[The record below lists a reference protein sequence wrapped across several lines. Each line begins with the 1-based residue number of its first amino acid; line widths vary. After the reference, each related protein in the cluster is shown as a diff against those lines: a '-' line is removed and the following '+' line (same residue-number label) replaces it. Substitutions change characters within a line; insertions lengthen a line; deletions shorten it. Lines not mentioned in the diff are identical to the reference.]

1 MEQSQ
6 PAKCP
11 CKLVYNN
18 FDHTVDYRVWS
29 GGEGMILH
37 QTHNQGKA
45 IVLDGLGVVK
55 QGFRLDYSDI
65 IKGCPII
72 ANATYLVT
80 MRLKVEVNG
89 TAPSTKYACQ
99 LTGSSCPRIYRKI
112 LHSTG
117 GDRYAEQVRM
127 EM

>member
-1 MEQSQ
+1 MEWWQGNDLAPNSH
-6 PAKCP
+6 
-11 CKLVYNN
+11 
-18 FDHTVDYRVWS
+18 F
-29 GGEGMILH
+29 
-37 QTHNQGKA
+37 NQGKA

-127 EM
+127 ET